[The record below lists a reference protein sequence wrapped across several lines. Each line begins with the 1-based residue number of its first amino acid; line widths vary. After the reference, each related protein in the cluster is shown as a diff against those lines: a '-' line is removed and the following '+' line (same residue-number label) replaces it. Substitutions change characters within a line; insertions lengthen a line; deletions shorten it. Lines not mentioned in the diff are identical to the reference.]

1 MLNNLDKIPAD
12 KPVLIAGPTA
22 SGKSSLALAI
32 AEHSGGR
39 IINADALQVFECWRS
54 LSARPDASETA
65 RAEHH
70 LYGHVPYT
78 TRYSTGHWL
87 RDVKPLLNGPR
98 PIIVGGTGLNFTS
111 LTEGLA
117 DIPEIPSNIRDQAND
132 LNLDEML
139 NALDDR
145 TKNTMDIANRA
156 RVQRAY
162 EVLKT
167 TGRSI
172 RDWQDETPPPLL
184 PLHQTTPIV
193 LTAEKDWLNNRM
205 ERRFDQ
211 MLDQGALAEAEAL
224 LPHWDPDL
232 PASRAI
238 GGPELIAYLRGEI
251 PLAEAKTRANIATRQ
266 YAKRQRSWFKARMK
280 HWQQVPADTVKNL
293 CL

>member
-1 MLNNLDKIPAD
+1 MLINLDKIPANQA
-12 KPVLIAGPTA
+12 VLIAGPTA
-22 SGKSSLALAI
+22 SGKSTLALAI

-39 IINADALQVFECWRS
+39 IINADALQVFDCWRS
-54 LSARPDASETA
+54 LSARPDAADTA
-65 RAEHH
+65 RAEHC

-117 DIPEIPSNIRDQAND
+117 EIPEIPCDIRSQANE
-132 LNLDEML
+132 LNLDVML
-139 NALDDR
+139 AALDTR
-145 TKNTMDIANRA
+145 TRDTMDTANRA

-162 EVLKT
+162 EVLKS

-184 PLHQTTPIV
+184 PLDQTFPIV
-193 LTAEKDWLNNRM
+193 LTAEKDWLNARI
-205 ERRFDQ
+205 EHRFEH
-211 MLDQGALAEAEAL
+211 MLNQGALEEARAL
-224 LPHWDPDL
+224 FPNWDPDL

-238 GGPELIAYLRGEI
+238 GGPELIAYLNSEI
-251 PLAEAKTRANIATRQ
+251 SLEQAKTRANIATRQ

-280 HWQQVPADTVKNL
+280 HWQHVPADTLKNL
-293 CL
+293 